1 MVALGTVYAEAHQL
15 FLPLSTRDVAKSV
28 AVGKGSR
35 TCHHNVVAA
44 YLLDEAHALAHTL
57 GGDGVAQVGGSL
69 VHEVIG
75 KTTVETPFGI
85 GGKGQLYPT
94 LRGRIILLA
103 PLEYSIQLL
112 TIPCRD
118 VLHIGGILQAALY
131 LQRTGTGIEQSLQLC
146 RAVHVAHGQEVSAA
160 DQFLS
165 ILRLQVVGHTA
176 ELGTLATVGATAIA
190 HLRGIATAI
199 ITDADGAMYEYLQG
213 HLRHL
218 AVYIG
223 NLLYGKFACKHHLL
237 ITLAMEPLHL
247 LCRAVVHLCGGMQGD
262 GRHVGQEPYALVLHD
277 EGIHTYAVH
286 APCKVAG
293 LAEFLLALK
302 QGVQCNVHL
311 HAKEMCIVHH
321 LGNVLVG
328 VAGRGTRAKPC
339 GSDVHGIRTMVDGGK
354 GALLVASRS
363 KEFYGYILT

>member
-15 FLPLSTRDVAKSV
+15 LLPLSTRDVAKSV
-28 AVGKGSR
+28 AVGKRSR
-35 TCHHNVVAA
+35 TCHHDVVAP
-44 YLLDEAHALAHTL
+44 YLLDEAHLLAHAL
-57 GGDGVAQVGGSL
+57 GGDGVAQVGSAS
-69 VHEVIG
+69 VHEIVG
-75 KTTVETPFGI
+75 KTTVETPFGV
-85 GGKGQLYPT
+85 GGECQLHPT
-94 LRGRIILLA
+94 LRGGTVLLA
-103 PLEYSIQLL
+103 PLEDGIQLL

-146 RAVHVAHGQEVSAA
+146 RAVHVAHGQEVSAG
-160 DQFLS
+160 DEFLS

-199 ITDADGAMYEYLQG
+199 VTDADGTMDEDLQG
-213 HLRHL
+213 HLGHL
-218 AVYIG
+218 AM
-223 NLLYGKFACKHHLL
+223 YGGYFLDGELACKNHLFVAL
-237 ITLAMEPLHL
+237 VVEFLHL

-277 EGIHTYAVH
+277 EGIHAYAVH
-286 APCKVAG
+286 APCKVAS

-311 HAKEMCIVHH
+311 HAKGMCIAHH

-328 VAGRGTRAKPC
+328 VAGRGTRTKPC
-339 GSDVHGIRTMVDGGK
+339 GTDVHGIRTMVDGGK